1 MPVHDPLTERI
12 LAVVFKVSTGLG
24 VGFSE
29 KVYENALVHELTK
42 DGLRVEQQKGLE
54 VWYDGVV
61 VGNFAADLLVEG
73 QVLVELK
80 SVKALDDMHM
90 AQALNYLRASGLGV
104 CLLVNMGIAKPEIR
118 RLVPGKDWK
127 PVRKEIETGEER

>member
-12 LAVVFKVSTGLG
+12 LAAVFKVSTGLG

-54 VWYDGVV
+54 VWCDDLV

-127 PVRKEIETGEER
+127 PVRKEIETGEEQ